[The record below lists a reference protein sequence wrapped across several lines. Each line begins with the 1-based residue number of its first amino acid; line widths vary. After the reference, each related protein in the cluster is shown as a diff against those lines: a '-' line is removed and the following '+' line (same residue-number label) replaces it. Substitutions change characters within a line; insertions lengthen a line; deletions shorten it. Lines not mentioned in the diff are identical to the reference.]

1 LTAYLQKVILLVLA
15 FLTRHRK
22 NVMVA
27 GEIHRVNVLRETKL
41 EKKRHI
47 TSRYDR
53 DPQEEKSGG

>member
-1 LTAYLQKVILLVLA
+1 
-15 FLTRHRK
+15 
-22 NVMVA
+22 MVA

-47 TSRYDR
+47 TSKYDR

>member
-41 EKKRHI
+41 EEKKAYYKQI
-47 TSRYDR
+47 
-53 DPQEEKSGG
+53 